1 MPAPDPMVTLPS
13 AETLIDPDDKRL
25 EIEMS
30 FVKATIF
37 PEFTAL
43 SPIKPEVI
51 EPLVRT
57 RLEPPT
63 PLAKLKALILPLAI
77 FPLKIILS
85 PIAPLVIWPEDP
97 VDCQNVP
104 L

>member
-1 MPAPDPMVTLPS
+1 MFPLVT
-13 AETLIDPDDKRL
+13 A
-25 EIEMS
+25 S
-30 FVKATIF
+30 F
-37 PEFTAL
+37 
-43 SPIKPEVI
+43 PIKPDVI

-63 PLAKLKALILPLAI
+63 PLAKLKALMLPLAI
-77 FPLKIILS
+77 LPLKIALS
-85 PIAPLVIWPEDP
+85 PIAPLVICPEDP